1 MFILEGVV
9 IVGCAVDGG
18 TVALGKTG
26 RHAPLYGKI
35 NVYCRKIEEKMFY

>member
-9 IVGCAVDGG
+9 IVGCAIDGR

-26 RHAPLYGKI
+26 RHAPLYGKT
-35 NVYCRKIEEKMFY
+35 NRYCRGYEA